1 MFHKWVVVGIK
12 SSVLKKIKKLKKSID
27 FPFYILYNSS
37 CVEGNK

>member
-1 MFHKWVVVGIK
+1 MFHEWLVVGIK
-12 SSVLKKIKKLKKSID
+12 SSVSKKIKKIKKSID